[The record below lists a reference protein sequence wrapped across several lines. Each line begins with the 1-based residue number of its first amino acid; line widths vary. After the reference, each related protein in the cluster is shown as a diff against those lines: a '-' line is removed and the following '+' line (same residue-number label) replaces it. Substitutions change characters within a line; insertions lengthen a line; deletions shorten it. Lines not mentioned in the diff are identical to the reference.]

1 MADHLQDSYELCT
14 QITRSEAKNF
24 YYAFVTLPPHKR
36 SAIYAIYAFA
46 RYCDDISDSNDT
58 LNPSEQFVNVRK
70 ELTNSLDGNLT
81 ENPIIPALIDT
92 INKFEIPNSYFY
104 ELIDGVEMDLT
115 KSRFSNFQELKDYC
129 YKVASIVGLISINIF
144 GYKGSKANRYA
155 IDLGI
160 AMQLTNIM
168 RDLKEDADRDRIYL
182 PQDEMKQFG
191 YKETDMLE
199 GVMNDNFKRLM
210 EFQVRRARSY
220 FNSGIKLL
228 DFLQQDAIGCTSILH
243 NLYSRIL
250 DRIEDNGYDVFS
262 ERVSLTSVEKVTIM
276 TKFFLISGLNKI
288 NLLNRR

>member
-1 MADHLQDSYELCT
+1 
-14 QITRSEAKNF
+14 
-24 YYAFVTLPPHKR
+24 
-36 SAIYAIYAFA
+36 
-46 RYCDDISDSNDT
+46 
-58 LNPSEQFVNVRK
+58 
-70 ELTNSLDGNLT
+70 
-81 ENPIIPALIDT
+81 
-92 INKFEIPNSYFY
+92 
-104 ELIDGVEMDLT
+104 
-115 KSRFSNFQELKDYC
+115 
-129 YKVASIVGLISINIF
+129 
-144 GYKGSKANRYA
+144 
-155 IDLGI
+155 
-160 AMQLTNIM
+160 MQLTNIM